1 LSEIVNL
8 RRARKEKTRA
18 AREEKA
24 SENRIKFGA
33 PKKERTL
40 AKARN
45 ALDEKTLN
53 AHRLGLDEPPKNKT

>member
-1 LSEIVNL
+1 MSQIVNL

-18 AREEKA
+18 AKEERA
-24 SENRIKFGA
+24 EENRVKFGA

-45 ALDEKTLN
+45 VLDEKALT
-53 AHRLGLDEPPKNKT
+53 AHRLGPDESPKE

>member
-8 RRARKEKTRA
+8 KRARKEKARA
-18 AREEKA
+18 SKDKRAE
-24 SENRIKFGA
+24 ENRVKFGA

-45 ALDEKTLN
+45 VQDEKALN
-53 AHRLGLDEPPKNKT
+53 AHRLGPNEPPKK